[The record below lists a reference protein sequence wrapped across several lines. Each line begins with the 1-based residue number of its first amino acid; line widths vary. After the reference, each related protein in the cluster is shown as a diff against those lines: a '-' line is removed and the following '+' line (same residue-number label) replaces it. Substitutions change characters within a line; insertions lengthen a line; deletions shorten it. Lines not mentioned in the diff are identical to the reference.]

1 MALSSSSSSNH
12 SHHSPFGPSISKKL
26 TRDNFLLWK
35 AHIMPG
41 IRAAQFEGYLDGT
54 KVAPVKTLELVK
66 DDKTKVTTSNPEYE
80 KWLKEDQQLLAHL
93 NNSLSR
99 EVLAQVATKTTSAS
113 VWAALG
119 DMFSAQS
126 QARVTNLRMQL
137 ANCKKG
143 GQTAAAYYAKVKG
156 LGDELAAAGRPVPDE
171 ELVTFILAGLD
182 FDYNPLVSSVL
193 GRTEPISL
201 SDLYAQ
207 LIAYDMRL

>member
-1 MALSSSSSSNH
+1 
-12 SHHSPFGPSISKKL
+12 
-26 TRDNFLLWK
+26 
-35 AHIMPG
+35 MPG

-66 DDKTKVTTSNPEYE
+66 DDKTKVTTSNSEYE

-99 EVLAQVATKTTSAS
+99 EVLVQVATKTTSAL

-126 QARVTNLRMQL
+126 QARMTNMRMQL

-143 GQTAAAYYAKVKG
+143 GQTTAAYYAKVKG

-171 ELVTFILAGLD
+171 ELVTFFLAGLD